1 MQKEYLT
8 IYNARSLGVPGGS
21 VVMNVP
27 ANAGEGGSIPG
38 SGWFSGEGSSNPLQY
53 SCLVNPMDG
62 GAWWSEDQG
71 VKKESTMTKQQA
83 NIPHRN
89 S

>member
-8 IYNARSLGVPGGS
+8 IYNVRSLGVPGGS

-38 SGWFSGEGSSNPLQY
+38 SG
-53 SCLVNPMDG
+53 
-62 GAWWSEDQG
+62 
-71 VKKESTMTKQQA
+71 
-83 NIPHRN
+83 
-89 S
+89 